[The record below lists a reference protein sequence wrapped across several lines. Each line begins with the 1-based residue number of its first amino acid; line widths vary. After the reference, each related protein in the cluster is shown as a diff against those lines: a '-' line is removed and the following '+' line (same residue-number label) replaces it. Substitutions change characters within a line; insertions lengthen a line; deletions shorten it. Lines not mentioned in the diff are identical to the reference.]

1 MCSQAL
7 LRTRLLDIV
16 WGKQDQVKDRTSINN
31 VSVFWSAV
39 KLDTMS
45 CNDNDR
51 LEPFIENTNIHSQL
65 KVRLPEKVSS
75 IACNA
80 TDACKCLHAFS
91 SLENPMQNIA
101 MG

>member
-1 MCSQAL
+1 MYSQAL

-16 WGKQDQVKDRTSINN
+16 WGKEDQAKNRTRINN
-31 VSVFWSAV
+31 VSVSWSTV
-39 KLDTMS
+39 KLDAMS

-51 LEPFIENTNIHSQL
+51 LEPFIEDTNIRSQL
-65 KVRLPEKVSS
+65 KVRLPEKASS

-80 TDACKCLHAFS
+80 TDACRCLHAFS

-101 MG
+101 IG